1 METIINLVDSTGG
14 QARGRPQLWELDS
27 QALRNERITA
37 RDKNVLVYF
46 SIKEHLAS
54 PCKVQVFKITASV
67 RNTFRYQG
75 Q

>member
-1 METIINLVDSTGG
+1 METIRNLVDSIGG

-27 QALRNERITA
+27 QALRNEWVTA

-46 SIKEHLAS
+46 RIKEHLGS
-54 PCKVQVFKITASV
+54 PWKVQVFKITASV
-67 RNTFRYQG
+67 RNTLRYQG